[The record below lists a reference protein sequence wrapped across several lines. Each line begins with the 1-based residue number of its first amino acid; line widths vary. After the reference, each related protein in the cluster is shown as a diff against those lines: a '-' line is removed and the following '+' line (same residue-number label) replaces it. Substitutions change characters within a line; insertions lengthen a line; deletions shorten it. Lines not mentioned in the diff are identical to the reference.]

1 MSLQAPW
8 LTETIIRLA
17 ADPGDFERWVAA
29 RDAEMDGCSV
39 GYRAW
44 RQKVKKKKEERRQDK
59 LLFGDILNRRKDG
72 VAFEDEACDGANGAG
87 GLSGGAEQ
95 AWTAAGDVSGNRSVE
110 VEVGGQR
117 TRIDVGVRDSTSSD
131 DSGWEGLGLDSN
143 ATSDDSSEVLRQITS
158 LKHGDDEQLA
168 LLEIEAQKR
177 RQYRQWKLRKKQ
189 RSATKQPRDI
199 SEALDQM
206 GWPGLPVRCDEY
218 AETQLPITPLWHD
231 TTWHQNPDVMRE
243 NFPNYSFEPRAGV
256 RPVLRTAAGN
266 DGILGVKAAPRGA
279 VSEGAP
285 VFEDAIS
292 AYLQHDARPP
302 VDEDVTAP
310 PIEGPRVI
318 EHSRVGQPQKRLW
331 IAASEGH
338 VSQIDELLRQGA
350 SVNLADWEGISALH
364 RAAARGHI
372 EAVGALLRRGAEME
386 ARTSWNGTAL
396 HCAADWG
403 RAEVAGMLLRAGA
416 NLEAVDVNG
425 QTALHLAVQLPCR
438 PTGPDDDVLLGGGD
452 GLATVRVLVAAGA
465 RSFVRDITGNT
476 PRDYCSEYHPHNL
489 RSEYRSLLPP
499 MQKDEAAYYARRGPP
514 AGITVELGPEG
525 APPEWSSQAPRS
537 WGDSVCPSYFS
548 QARRLVPPAAWT
560 PTT

>member
-1 MSLQAPW
+1 MHMHTQ
-8 LTETIIRLA
+8 TYRCRRRQCIDVIRLA

-87 GLSGGAEQ
+87 GHSGGAEK

-206 GWPGLPVRCDEY
+206 GGLGCRCAVRVRRDS
-218 AETQLPITPLWHD
+218 ARLHLWHD

-256 RPVLRTAAGN
+256 
-266 DGILGVKAAPRGA
+266 
-279 VSEGAP
+279 
-285 VFEDAIS
+285 
-292 AYLQHDARPP
+292 
-302 VDEDVTAP
+302 
-310 PIEGPRVI
+310 GP
-318 EHSRVGQPQKRLW
+318 
-331 IAASEGH
+331 
-338 VSQIDELLRQGA
+338 
-350 SVNLADWEGISALH
+350 
-364 RAAARGHI
+364 
-372 EAVGALLRRGAEME
+372 
-386 ARTSWNGTAL
+386 
-396 HCAADWG
+396 C
-403 RAEVAGMLLRAGA
+403 
-416 NLEAVDVNG
+416 
-425 QTALHLAVQLPCR
+425 
-438 PTGPDDDVLLGGGD
+438 
-452 GLATVRVLVAAGA
+452 
-465 RSFVRDITGNT
+465 
-476 PRDYCSEYHPHNL
+476 
-489 RSEYRSLLPP
+489 
-499 MQKDEAAYYARRGPP
+499 
-514 AGITVELGPEG
+514 
-525 APPEWSSQAPRS
+525 
-537 WGDSVCPSYFS
+537 
-548 QARRLVPPAAWT
+548 
-560 PTT
+560 